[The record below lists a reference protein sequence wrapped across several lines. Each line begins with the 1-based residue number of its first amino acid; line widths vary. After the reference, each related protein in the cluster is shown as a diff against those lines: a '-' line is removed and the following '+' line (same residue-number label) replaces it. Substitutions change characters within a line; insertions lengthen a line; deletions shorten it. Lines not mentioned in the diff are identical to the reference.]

1 MLTGRGGKEEGWFS
15 IPRGGG
21 LGWAP
26 YPAAMLHV
34 KLTDQS

>member
-1 MLTGRGGKEEGWFS
+1 MLTGRGGKEEGWFP
-15 IPRGGG
+15 IPRGWGG
-21 LGWAP
+21 AP